1 MSFVCCADFAGD
13 GETFGEEMYDAVG
26 ARLEEEP
33 EVNGEDAS
41 DSPIENKF
49 SPSIVPRYIVHV
61 QTYEFQP

>member
-1 MSFVCCADFAGD
+1 
-13 GETFGEEMYDAVG
+13 MYDAVG

-49 SPSIVPRYIVHV
+49 SPSIVPRYIVHA
-61 QTYEFQP
+61 QTYEFQPQNPCQRALECCVYDGM